1 MERAGGNADCSSSG
15 MTYHRQELGLHGETL
30 ACAELEKLGY
40 LIIERRYRT
49 RHGEIDIVA
58 SDAGTVVFVEVKTKT
73 DGSFGDPVD
82 EVTPQKQRQIIAMGE
97 YYATYCCPPN
107 TPCRFDVVAVDFSTM
122 PARITVYQDAFR
134 PGW

>member
-1 MERAGGNADCSSSG
+1 M
-15 MTYHRQELGLHGETL
+15 
-30 ACAELEKLGY
+30 ACAELERLGY
-40 LIIERRYRT
+40 AIVERNYRI
-49 RHGEIDIVA
+49 RSGEIDIIA
-58 SDAGTVVFVEVKTKT
+58 DDAGTIVFVEVKTKT

-107 TPCRFDVVAVDFSTM
+107 TPCRFDVVAVDLSVT
-122 PARITVYQDAFR
+122 PPRLTLYQDAFR

>member
-1 MERAGGNADCSSSG
+1 M
-15 MTYHRQELGLHGETL
+15 
-30 ACAELEKLGY
+30 ACAELERRGY
-40 LIIERRYRT
+40 AIVARNYRI
-49 RHGEIDIVA
+49 RSGEIDIVA
-58 SDAGTVVFVEVKTKT
+58 NDAGTIVFVEVKTKT

-107 TPCRFDVVAVDFSTM
+107 TPCRFDVVAVDLSAA

>member
-1 MERAGGNADCSSSG
+1 
-15 MTYHRQELGLHGETL
+15 MTIARQQLGLSGETL
-30 ACAELEKLGY
+30 ACAALEGRGY
-40 LIIERRYRT
+40 SIIQRRYRT
-49 RHGEIDIVA
+49 RFGEIDVVA
-58 SDAGTVVFVEVKTKT
+58 RDGDTVVFVEVKTKT

-107 TPCRFDVVAVDFSTM
+107 TPCRFDVVGVDLSSTL
-122 PARITVYQDAFR
+122 PRITVYQDAFR

>member
-1 MERAGGNADCSSSG
+1 M
-15 MTYHRQELGLHGETL
+15 
-30 ACAELEKLGY
+30 ACAELERLDY
-40 LIIERRYRT
+40 VIVARNFRIPS
-49 RHGEIDIVA
+49 GEIDIVA
-58 SDAGTVVFVEVKTKT
+58 NDAGTIVFVEVKTKT

-107 TPCRFDVVAVDFSTM
+107 APCRFDVVAVDLSST
-122 PARITVYQDAFR
+122 PPRITVYQDAFR